1 LVIRETRELVARIAT
16 VNREIARTGLS
27 LVDGE
32 APVERVHA
40 LGRQLVELGQDLQR
54 WHDPEALGEG

>member
-1 LVIRETRELVARIAT
+1 MIRQTRELVARIAS

-32 APVERVHA
+32 VPAEMVHQ
-40 LGRQLVELGQDLQR
+40 LGRRLVELGQELQR
-54 WHDPEALGEG
+54 WRDPDAAGEG

>member
-1 LVIRETRELVARIAT
+1 MARIAS

-32 APVERVHA
+32 APAERVHQ
-40 LGRQLVELGQDLQR
+40 LGQRLVELGQELQR
-54 WHDPEALGEG
+54 WHDPDPAGEG